1 MSLKQLE
8 CEILSKKTMSA
19 KFNSFKVANCSS
31 REAVFVLGARL
42 VRAYMLAAT
51 WASPNLAL
59 TQP

>member
-1 MSLKQLE
+1 
-8 CEILSKKTMSA
+8 MSA
-19 KFNSFKVANCSS
+19 KFNSFKVANCNS